1 MWWLVIDIG
10 HKEKLQ
16 MHDWFSPYRYKVF
29 RMHLVGVKNV
39 SLIYTMYTH
48 VTCSAL
54 PFTWP
59 DNLSSTFLLIV
70 LFVYV
75 SNDSP
80 LPSYPYTIPFP
91 HPISPIHTPPCL
103 YEGVPLPTHP
113 LLPQPS
119 SIPLCWSIKPP
130 QDQASSSHP
139 FHFR

>member
-75 SNDSP
+75 SNITSLSGLPFPNHQPIP
-80 LPSYPYTIPFP
+80 LPFACKRVFP
-91 HPISPIHTPPCL
+91 HPLWFLMFNVILTFKTKREIL
-103 YEGVPLPTHP
+103 YWKE
-113 LLPQPS
+113 
-119 SIPLCWSIKPP
+119 
-130 QDQASSSHP
+130 
-139 FHFR
+139 F